1 MKLPFLPHSS
11 ALAAVLLLA
20 GCATAPKPQAQPA
33 APVPPPPPAAP
44 PTPEHLPEQ
53 DDSRRTAWQAPPEIF
68 PPGTPLVTR
77 IVEIARR
84 EHAAWSNP
92 FIDANG
98 RLASRR
104 IAEAERSHLADGV
117 PAWER
122 VVAYWRDSGTLQR
135 VFGSYTS
142 AYQCQDPLAS
152 SYTRSDCRSFIVD
165 APWSAAFISYVMV
178 KAGASGFRH
187 SASHIDYIRA
197 AYRGNGPYSF
207 ADPNQTPVAL
217 GDMLCYVRNNRNVVG
232 FGGLSAFLASSNG
245 GLQSHCDIVVNI
257 TANEVWLIGGN
268 VANMVTMRK
277 LRRDGQG
284 RAILPR
290 PISNDWVASDE
301 DGQSP
306 ACSPENEAACSMN
319 RQNWAA
325 LLKLK
330 PEVQ

>member
-1 MKLPFLPHSS
+1 MKLSSTLHFS
-11 ALAAVLLLA
+11 ALTSALLLA
-20 GCATAPKPQAQPA
+20 GCATAPKPQAQPP
-33 APVPPPPPAAP
+33 APVTAPPPVASS
-44 PTPEHLPEQ
+44 TPEHAPVQ
-53 DDSRRTAWQAPPEIF
+53 DDNRRTAWQAPAAIF
-68 PPGTPLVTR
+68 PPGTPLATR
-77 IVEIARR
+77 IVEVAKR
-84 EHAAWSNP
+84 EHAAWSKP

-104 IAEAERSHLADGV
+104 TAEAERSSLTDGS

-142 AYQCQDPLAS
+142 AYQCQNPLES
-152 SYTRSDCRSFIVD
+152 SYTRSDCRSFVVD

-197 AYRGNGPYSF
+197 AYRDNGPYSF

-232 FGGLSAFLASSNG
+232 FGGLSEFLAASNG
-245 GLQSHCDIVVNI
+245 SLQSHCDIAVNI
-257 TANEVWLIGGN
+257 TPNEVWLIGGN
-268 VANMVTMRK
+268 VANMVTLRK
-277 LRRDGQG
+277 LRLDAQG

-290 PISNDWVASDE
+290 PISNDWVASEE

-306 ACSPENEAACSMN
+306 ACSPDNEAACSMN

-330 PEVQ
+330 AGAQ

>member
-1 MKLPFLPHSS
+1 MKLPFSLRISTLTT
-11 ALAAVLLLA
+11 ALLLA
-20 GCATAPKPQAQPA
+20 GCATTPKPQAQPTA
-33 APVPPPPPAAP
+33 PVTVPPVPPTS
-44 PTPEHLPEQ
+44 TPQPVTGQ
-53 DDSRRTAWQAPPEIF
+53 DDSPRPAWQAPAALF
-68 PPGTPLVTR
+68 PPGTPLKNR
-77 IVEIARR
+77 IVEVANR
-84 EHAAWSNP
+84 EHAAWSKP

-104 IAEAERSHLADGV
+104 VAEAERSRLSDGSE
-117 PAWER
+117 AWER

-135 VFGSYTS
+135 VFGSYPA
-142 AYQCQDPLAS
+142 AYQCQDPFSS
-152 SYTRSDCRSFIVD
+152 SYARNECRSFVVD
-165 APWSAAFISYVMV
+165 APWSAAFISYVMA

-197 AYRGNGPYSF
+197 AYRSQGPYELV
-207 ADPNQTPVAL
+207 DPNQTPVAL

-232 FGGLSAFLASSNG
+232 FGGLSDFLASGNG
-245 GLQSHCDIVVNI
+245 GLQSHCDIVVNL
-257 TANEVWLIGGN
+257 TPNEVWLVGGN
-268 VANMVTMRK
+268 VANMVAMRK
-277 LRRDGQG
+277 LRLDGQG

-330 PEVQ
+330 PEAQ

>member
-1 MKLPFLPHSS
+1 MKLPFSLRISTLTT
-11 ALAAVLLLA
+11 ALLLA
-20 GCATAPKPQAQPA
+20 GCATAPKPQTQPPEPVVK
-33 APVPPPPPAAP
+33 APTNTPSL
-44 PTPEHLPEQ
+44 PEHAPEQ
-53 DDSRRTAWQAPPEIF
+53 DDAPRPAWQAPAETF
-68 PPGTPLVTR
+68 PPGTALVRR
-77 IVEIARR
+77 IVEVAKR
-84 EHAAWSNP
+84 EHAAWSQP

-104 IAEAERSHLADGV
+104 TAEAERTRLADGS

-152 SYTRSDCRSFIVD
+152 SYTRSDCRSFVVD

-197 AYRGNGPYSF
+197 AYRDNGPYGF

-245 GLQSHCDIVVNI
+245 GLQSHCDIVVNL
-257 TANEVWLIGGN
+257 TPNEVWLVGGN
-268 VANMVTMRK
+268 VANMVAMRK
-277 LRRDGQG
+277 LRLDAQG

-330 PEVQ
+330 PEAQ